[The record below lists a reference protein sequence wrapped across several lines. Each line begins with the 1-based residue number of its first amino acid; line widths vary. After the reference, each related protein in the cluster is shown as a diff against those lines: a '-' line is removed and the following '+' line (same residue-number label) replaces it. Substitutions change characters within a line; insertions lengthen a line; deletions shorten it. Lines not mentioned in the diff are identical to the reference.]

1 MSKKI
6 ILLLISLLSFGNI
19 ISQESALDKMS
30 MDICNYFSKNQ
41 KEFKG
46 MSTSDLT
53 AKLGV
58 QMVQTYLKYKDEL
71 AKEGIEYDLTKG
83 RAEGE
88 KLGAKVGMSM
98 VKFCPDVLLAIAGDE
113 DFEDEDEVAELYL
126 EGTLKKISGDD
137 LYMVEL
143 KDSDGKTQKF
153 VWLTNF
159 EGSDKL
165 IELDKDVKGVKVG
178 VSYTNLEYFSP
189 KLKEYIVRK
198 KITRLEFL
206 D

>member
-1 MSKKI
+1 MNKKI
-6 ILLLISLLSFGNI
+6 ASLLFALLSFGLLNA
-19 ISQESALDKMS
+19 QDSAMDKMA
-30 MDICNYFSKNQ
+30 MEICEYFTKNEQ
-41 KEFKG
+41 EFKN
-46 MSTSDLT
+46 MSTDDLT

-58 QMVQTYLKYKDEL
+58 QMVQSYLKYQDDL
-71 AKEGIEYDLTKG
+71 AKEGIKFDLTKG

-88 KLGAKVGMSM
+88 KMGAKVGVSM
-98 VKFCPDVLLAIAGDE
+98 IKFCPDVLMAIAGDE
-113 DFEDEDEVAELYL
+113 DYEDETTESYL
-126 EGTLKKISGDD
+126 EGTLKKVTGDD
-137 LYMVEL
+137 LYVVEV
-143 KDSDGKTQKF
+143 KDTDGKTQKF

-165 IELDKDVKGVKVG
+165 IELGKEVKGIKVG

-206 D
+206 K

>member
-1 MSKKI
+1 MLKRIST
-6 ILLLISLLSFGNI
+6 LLIALLSFGNI
-19 ISQESALDKMS
+19 VAQDSALDKMA
-30 MDICNYFSKNQ
+30 MEICEYFNKNE

-71 AKEGIEYDLTKG
+71 AKEGINYDLTKG
-83 RAEGE
+83 RSEGE
-88 KLGAKVGMSM
+88 KMGAKVGVSM
-98 VKFCPDVLLAIAGDE
+98 IKFCPDVLMAIAGDE
-113 DFEDEDEVAELYL
+113 EYEDENEVVELYL
-126 EGTLKKISGDD
+126 EGTLKKVSGED
-137 LYMVEL
+137 LYVVEL
-143 KDSDGKTQKF
+143 KDTDGKIQKF

-159 EGSDKL
+159 EGSDRL
-165 IELDKDVKGVKVG
+165 IDLGNDVKGTKVG

-206 D
+206 

>member
-1 MSKKI
+1 MNKKI
-6 ILLLISLLSFGNI
+6 TSLLFALLSFGLLNA
-19 ISQESALDKMS
+19 QDSAMDKMA
-30 MDICNYFSKNQ
+30 MEICEYFTKNEQ
-41 KEFKG
+41 EFKN
-46 MSTSDLT
+46 MSTDDLT

-58 QMVQTYLKYKDEL
+58 QMVQSYLKYQDDL
-71 AKEGIEYDLTKG
+71 AKEGIKFDLTKG

-88 KLGAKVGMSM
+88 KMGAKVGVSM
-98 VKFCPDVLLAIAGDE
+98 IKFCPDVLMAIAGDE
-113 DFEDEDEVAELYL
+113 DYEDETTESYL
-126 EGTLKKISGDD
+126 EGTLKKVTGDD
-137 LYMVEL
+137 LYVVEV
-143 KDSDGKTQKF
+143 KDTDGKTQKF

-165 IELDKDVKGVKVG
+165 IELGKEVKGIKVG

-206 D
+206 K